1 MRDRHRPKAFPYTV
15 FLAPERSEV
24 LFHVIAR
31 AKDSRRHPCKT
42 GRVTKSSEQG
52 ARMDRAQPALMRFNA
67 SVPAEDLAG
76 VPCALMMSTTR
87 RKMRGGTSTFPF
99 IIMRTV
105 PTERSRRAASRFAP
119 PSSSAAF
126 STERLYT
133 SPMRRSFPGVGL
145 ELRRLVE
152 LFEQRLRL
160 DRLHEVQLES
170 QIARALLVV
179 VASVGGHGDEPHARC
194 RRIVAQSRG
203 ELVAVG
209 IGQADVA
216 ENDVGRSL
224 LCRLDAFPAAECD

>member
-1 MRDRHRPKAFPYTV
+1 M
-15 FLAPERSEV
+15 LQ
-24 LFHVIAR
+24 
-31 AKDSRRHPCKT
+31 C
-42 GRVTKSSEQG
+42 
-52 ARMDRAQPALMRFNA
+52 QP
-67 SVPAEDLAG
+67 EDLSAG
-76 VPCALMMSTTR
+76 VPCAMMSTTR

-133 SPMRRSFPGVGL
+133 SPMRQSFPGVGL

-152 LFEQRLRL
+152 LFEQPLRL

-170 QIARALLVV
+170 RLARALLVV
-179 VASVGGHGDEPHARC
+179 VASVSGARAEPHPRR

>member
-1 MRDRHRPKAFPYTV
+1 M
-15 FLAPERSEV
+15 LQ
-24 LFHVIAR
+24 
-31 AKDSRRHPCKT
+31 C
-42 GRVTKSSEQG
+42 
-52 ARMDRAQPALMRFNA
+52 QP
-67 SVPAEDLAG
+67 EDLSAG

-170 QIARALLVV
+170 RLARALLVV
-179 VASVGGHGDEPHARC
+179 VASLPLNATETVYPQNSSSFLRL
-194 RRIVAQSRG
+194 S
-203 ELVAVG
+203 
-209 IGQADVA
+209 A
-216 ENDVGRSL
+216 ES
-224 LCRLDAFPAAECD
+224 